1 MVVDI
6 TEDKL
11 NRDDLLN
18 SLFQIFDNFG
28 NQDGQGLTMAING
41 KYGMGKSTLL
51 GFIEQKNQKIKKF
64 NVVLYDAWK
73 NNFFENPIIPLMY
86 CISKISSI
94 ENKLKKATKKVVKAI
109 PMMLTK
115 TLNKYN

>member
-41 KYGMGKSTLL
+41 KYDMGKSTLL
-51 GFIEQKNQKIKKF
+51 GFIEQKNQKI
-64 NVVLYDAWK
+64 
-73 NNFFENPIIPLMY
+73 
-86 CISKISSI
+86 
-94 ENKLKKATKKVVKAI
+94 
-109 PMMLTK
+109 
-115 TLNKYN
+115 